1 MLRLSATIAAITHC
15 ATEPSSYTVYM
26 SLQHVAAKDRLRQ
39 QQENGQALKAAK
51 LEAVDRLLWQTDFL
65 QQQGSTQSPSGAP
78 YTSRVTPAG

>member
-1 MLRLSATIAAITHC
+1 MMSWRCSLTASQAHALH
-15 ATEPSSYTVYM
+15 M

-39 QQENGQALKAAK
+39 QQERDQALKAAK

-78 YTSRVTPAG
+78 LPF